1 MQHWRISALSLAARP
16 LARSQWAASSV
27 LVPSVALS
35 LGLSALLASTLGC
48 SERDVS
54 LLEFS
59 STPALEVGQLE
70 LALTARGASG
80 ALYRLRQAQF
90 FVAAQ
95 TPDPFGGQSAFLS
108 SENDPFSSTLETTLE
123 IGDYQIDLFQGWFLE
138 KVEGE
143 QVTRVE
149 ARLLSPASQS
159 FSILA
164 NEETAVSFRFETSG
178 ERIAF
183 GQGRLIVELEV
194 QEQDAGPVDPVE
206 PVVLGEPLE
215 FVDGFIEAESN
226 PHGIRAAAFAASA
239 PVGASIEVTS
249 NSGEFCVKGSIDVV
263 QNDDFATQ
271 WGAVLGFEFLSADGL
286 PAPWDLDGGNVMGFA
301 FRVSGPQLSPMR
313 FSALPGGADPSL
325 VHFCRDFPSEPGTSF
340 PMPLESLDLRCWEG
354 VRAPLLTDDL
364 STISW
369 SVLSEAAIAH
379 TFDVCISDLR
389 PILR

>member
-1 MQHWRISALSLAARP
+1 M
-16 LARSQWAASSV
+16 ASSV

-54 LLEFS
+54 RLEFS
-59 STPALEVGQLE
+59 STPAVEVGQLE

-90 FVAAQ
+90 FVSAQ
-95 TPDPFGGQSAFLS
+95 TPGPFGGQSTFLS
-108 SENDPFSSTLETTLE
+108 SENDPSSTTLEATLE

-138 KVEGE
+138 KVQGE

-149 ARLLSPASQS
+149 ARLLSSASQV
-159 FSILA
+159 FNIQA
-164 NEETAVSFRFETSG
+164 NEETAVSFRFETNG

-194 QEQDAGPVDPVE
+194 EEVSAGPGGPDAGG
-206 PVVLGEPLE
+206 PVVLGAPLE
-215 FVDGFIEAESN
+215 IVDGFIAAESN

-249 NSGEFCVKGSIDVV
+249 DSGEFCVQGSIDVV
-263 QNDDFATQ
+263 QDNDFATQ
-271 WGAVLGFEFLSADGL
+271 WGAVLGFEFLSGDGL
-286 PAPWDLDGGNVMGFA
+286 PAPWDLDGGNVVGFA
-301 FRVSGPQLSPMR
+301 FRVSGPQLTPMR
-313 FSALPGGADPSL
+313 FTALPGGADPTL

-354 VRAPLLTDDL
+354 VRAPLLTQDL
-364 STISW
+364 SNISW
-369 SVLSEAAIAH
+369 SVLSDVTIGH
-379 TFDVCISDLR
+379 SFDVCISDLR

>member
-1 MQHWRISALSLAARP
+1 MKHWRTSALSLAARS
-16 LARSQWAASSV
+16 LAQPRWVASSV
-27 LVPSVALS
+27 LVPSVVLS

-54 LLEFS
+54 RLEFS

-90 FVAAQ
+90 FVSAQ
-95 TPDPFGGQSAFLS
+95 TADPFGGQSAFLS

-149 ARLLSPASQS
+149 ARLLSPASQA

-164 NEETAVSFRFETSG
+164 NEETAVSFRFETNG

-183 GQGRLIVELEV
+183 GPGRLIVELEV
-194 QEQDAGPVDPVE
+194 EEQDAGPVDPVD

-215 FVDGFIEAESN
+215 FVDGFIGAESN
-226 PHGIRAAAFAASA
+226 QHGIRAAAFAASA

-271 WGAVLGFEFLSADGL
+271 WGAVLGFEFLSGDGL
-286 PAPWDLDGGNVMGFA
+286 PAPWDLDGGNVVGFA

-369 SVLSEAAIAH
+369 SVLSESAIAH
-379 TFDVCISDLR
+379 TFDLCISDLR